1 MPSVPE
7 PRACCLKLPFFCPI
21 EPAIHPDVTLVEAR
35 AHDWLLARNYFGN
48 PENRERLSAAE
59 VPSSTLV

>member
-7 PRACCLKLPFFCPI
+7 PCTDALEMTFFRPI

-35 AHDWLLARNYFGN
+35 AHDWLLVA
-48 PENRERLSAAE
+48 
-59 VPSSTLV
+59 